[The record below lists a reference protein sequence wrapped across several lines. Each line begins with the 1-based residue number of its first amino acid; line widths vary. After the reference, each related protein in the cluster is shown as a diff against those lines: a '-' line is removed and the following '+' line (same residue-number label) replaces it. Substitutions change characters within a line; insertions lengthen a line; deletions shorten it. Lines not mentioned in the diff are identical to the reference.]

1 MKIKVYVYA
10 KLNEYTKECAYSVSD
25 WSEGQQLFG
34 DIIAERE
41 IDAPEAKPANLVPGQ
56 VARMRAEQQQIRA
69 DAEVKAQAIEQRIGK
84 LLAIEA

>member
-10 KLNEYTKECAYSVSD
+10 MLNEYTGEPQIQVSD
-25 WSEGQQLFG
+25 FDGMEEQWGPIF
-34 DIIAERE
+34 AKCE
-41 IDAPEAKPANLVPGQ
+41 IDAPEPARADMTAASVS
-56 VARMRAEQQQIRA
+56 RMRAEQQQIRA